1 MDSKFIAGKDVD
13 GTSLCRN
20 QQHSLPLSHRHE
32 AGSKAGALS
41 SEYMEINANNKL
53 EPQEPLEPG
62 IDEAHTSNG
71 GGPQQWR
78 VTILH

>member
-1 MDSKFIAGKDVD
+1 VPY
-13 GTSLCRN
+13 L
-20 QQHSLPLSHRHE
+20 
-32 AGSKAGALS
+32 
-41 SEYMEINANNKL
+41 SEYMEINANDKL

-62 IDEAHTSNG
+62 IEAHTSNG